1 MVSYRRYWLNN
12 AVVHIF
18 ESIQLLGVGGSL
30 RDEPHWGLSMAPIFQ
45 NNKIYLFNCKMY
57 IRASWKKTFTS
68 FREFRFSLGWGE
80 AWGMRLIN
88 DTHRKFR
95 EALEELFYRLVS
107 GDSMVFGGQQHTLL
121 HQENGPQSFNCLI
134 GIFLPFRWHFT
145 TLTSGCLRVS
155 TRKLLLPDNFVYC

>member
-1 MVSYRRYWLNN
+1 MVSYRRYWINN
-12 AVVHIF
+12 AVHIF

-30 RDEPHWGLSMAPIFQ
+30 RNEPHWGLSMTDMTDIFVQ
-45 NNKIYLFNCKMY
+45 IAKCIYVK
-57 IRASWKKTFTS
+57 AGKKKNVFTS

-134 GIFLPFRWHFT
+134 GIVLPFLWHFT

-155 TRKLLLPDNFVYC
+155 TRTLFIPDNFENG